1 MNEPVVGKV
10 NTVAPLLP
18 ESGTNA
24 LEVPPVVKIPIA
36 PELKFVLA
44 AIIGVGEMD
53 EVPGFCTVPPPQA
66 DSKEAME
73 TRDRNP
79 NFLLKAL
86 IIFSTLTVV
95 RRIIQFVIT
104 LCI

>member
-1 MNEPVVGKV
+1 MNEPVVGNV

-53 EVPGFCTVPPPQA
+53 EVPGFSTFPPPQA
-66 DSKEAME
+66 DSRKVTE

-79 NFLLKAL
+79 DFLLKVL
-86 IIFSTLTVV
+86 IIFFSTLTVV
-95 RRIIQFVIT
+95 KT
-104 LCI
+104 LYIL